1 MLEKLW
7 PFGRSRFRK
16 AVEEALEK
24 VFQEPG
30 GVLEPLSELEERE
43 DHYLLRVEVPGLGPE
58 NLEVRLE
65 GDQLVIEGEKREE
78 KRTKHLAEIAYGRIY
93 RAYLL
98 PKDAKREGIEARL
111 SRGVLEVRIPREK
124 RPEAPPLK
132 IPVRGE

>member
-7 PFGRSRFRK
+7 PFGRSRVRK

-24 VFQEPG
+24 AFQDVGE
-30 GVLEPLSELEERE
+30 VLEPLSELSEHE

-65 GDQLVIEGEKREE
+65 GDQLAIEGEKKEE
-78 KRTKHLAEIAYGRIY
+78 TRAKHLAEIVYGRIY

-98 PKDAKREGIEARL
+98 PKDAKKEGIEARL
-111 SRGVLEVRIPREK
+111 AKGVLEVRIPREK
-124 RPEAPPLK
+124 RPEEP
-132 IPVRGE
+132 PVRIPIQES